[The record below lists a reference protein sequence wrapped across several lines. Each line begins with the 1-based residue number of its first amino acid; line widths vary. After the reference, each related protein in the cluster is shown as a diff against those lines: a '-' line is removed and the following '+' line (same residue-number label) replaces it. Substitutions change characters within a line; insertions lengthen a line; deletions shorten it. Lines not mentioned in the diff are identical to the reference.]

1 MPLTPTPRTAATR
14 RPSAPV
20 VACALVALAALAAC
34 GGGDGDGVQEPPSTT
49 AVLTDTLF
57 TFPTQWSSPQLTLKV
72 GGTLVFMFE
81 GGIAHNA
88 IFRLNPGNPP
98 LAGAPADIPPTVNAV
113 VRRTFTTA
121 GTYPVNCTLHNGMV
135 SEVVVV
141 P

>member
-1 MPLTPTPRTAATR
+1 MPLTPTLRTAATR
-14 RPSAPV
+14 RPTAHL
-20 VACALVALAALAAC
+20 AAWALVALPALAAC

-49 AVLTDTLF
+49 AALVDTLF
-57 TFPTQWSSPQLTLKV
+57 TFPTQWSSPQLRLKA
-72 GGTLVFMFE
+72 GGTVVFIFE

-88 IFRLNPGNPP
+88 IFRLNSGNPP

-113 VRRTFTTA
+113 VRRTFARA
-121 GTYPVNCTLHNGMV
+121 GTFPVNCTLHTGMV

>member
-1 MPLTPTPRTAATR
+1 MLQPPASAPHAAAR
-14 RPSAPV
+14 RP
-20 VACALVALAALAAC
+20 LVALLTVALATLAAC
-34 GGGDGDGVQEPPSTT
+34 GGGDDGVQEPPSTT
-49 AVLTDTLF
+49 AVLVDTLF
-57 TFPTQWSSPQLTLKV
+57 TFPTQWSSPQLTIKA
-72 GGTLVFMFE
+72 GGSIVFMFE

-113 VRRTFTTA
+113 VRRTFASA
-121 GTYPVNCTLHNGMV
+121 GTFPVNCTIHPGMI